1 MNRHDM
7 LELQQIRTYPCVT
20 ITLPT
25 HRTSPENK
33 QDPIR
38 VKNLLNQA
46 TERLAGEFSKREV
59 EPLQTRLQALADE
72 IDYQYL
78 LDGLALFA
86 NNEYSRSFALP
97 FTLDERVVVD
107 ETFFTRNLVFA
118 LNRTPRYWV
127 LALGEDP
134 TRLYEGTLETL
145 TEVRGEGFP
154 MSNQGPGGAQALPG
168 GVGVNPSAIRD
179 DYLRKFYRDV
189 DNALKLYLADDPLPM
204 VLVGVERNLAFFTEV
219 TNHAASVL
227 TTVTGAHER
236 TSPHELGKLV
246 WGPLSAALDAQR
258 QQVMSE
264 LDQAIGAR
272 LLTDGVNQVWQAA
285 NEGRG
290 RLLVV
295 EQDYHF
301 PARLDET
308 GMQLAPADDPAA
320 PGVMDDAVDEIIE
333 TVLHKGGRVRFV
345 DDGQLETHQHIAL
358 ILRY

>member
-1 MNRHDM
+1 MNRHDV
-7 LELQQIRTYPCVT
+7 LELQQIRSYPCVT

-38 VKNLLNQA
+38 LKNLLNQA
-46 TERLAGEFSKREV
+46 TERLAGEFAKREI
-59 EPLQTRLQALADE
+59 EPLQTRLQTLADE

-97 FTLDERVVVD
+97 FALDERVVVD

-145 TEVRGEGFP
+145 TEVRGGGFP
-154 MSNQGPGGAQALPG
+154 MSNRGPGGEQALPG
-168 GVGVNPSAIRD
+168 GFGVNPSAIRD
-179 DYLRKFYRDV
+179 EYLRKFYRDV
-189 DNALKLYLADDPLPM
+189 DSKLKAYLSDDPLP
-204 VLVGVERNLAFFTEV
+204 LVVVGTDRNLAFFNEV
-219 TNHAASVL
+219 TEHAASVL
-227 TTVTGAHER
+227 TTVTGAHEK

-246 WGPLSAALDAQR
+246 WGPLNTALEQQR
-258 QQVMSE
+258 QQVMPE
-264 LDQAIGAR
+264 IDQAIGAR
-272 LLTDGVNQVWQAA
+272 LLARGINEVWQAA

-295 EQDYHF
+295 EQDYHY
-301 PARLDET
+301 PARLDGS
-308 GMQLAPADDPAA
+308 GMQLVPTDDPTA

-333 TVLHKGGRVRFV
+333 TVLHKSGRVRFV
-345 DDGQLETHQHIAL
+345 ENGKLESHQHIAL